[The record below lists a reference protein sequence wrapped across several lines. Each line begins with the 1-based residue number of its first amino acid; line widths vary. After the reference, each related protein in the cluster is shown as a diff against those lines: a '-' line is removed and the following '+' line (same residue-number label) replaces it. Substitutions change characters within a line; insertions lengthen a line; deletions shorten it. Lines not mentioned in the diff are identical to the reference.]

1 MFCALYCGEKAVVV
15 IVPSYNNLKYYKA
28 NLDSILNQKYD
39 NFRVIYVDDCSSD
52 GMSPQI
58 EDYLI
63 ANQVDYTLINFT
75 PLTSETP
82 AEISVRFEREI
93 NISPHFFT
101 LVRNTVRGGPLTNIY
116 RASMSTEDHEIIT
129 LVDGDDSFY
138 DHEVLQRVG
147 AAYSGRNEVW
157 LTHGTL
163 IEDPNGGATWCESVP
178 KKIIKQ
184 NAFREFKCPSHLKTY
199 YSWLMKKIDIAD
211 LLHNGEFFWVCGD
224 MAIMF
229 PMIEMT
235 GTRHAFLKQVN
246 YKYNMANEINEN
258 KVNKQLQNDIDFLI
272 RHKDRYQP
280 LIKDEIPEFMRRDK

>member
-1 MFCALYCGEKAVVV
+1 MVVV
-15 IVPSYNNLKYYKA
+15 VPSYNNLKYYKA
-28 NLDSILNQKYD
+28 NLDSIFSQKYE

-58 EDYLI
+58 EKYLVEHQIDYIL
-63 ANQVDYTLINFT
+63 VDFT
-75 PLTSETP
+75 PLSSETP
-82 AEISVRFEREI
+82 VETTARFAEEI
-93 NISPHFFT
+93 NEQPRFFT

-129 LVDGDDSFY
+129 LVDGDDSFS
-138 DHEVLQRVG
+138 DDEALKRVN
-147 AAYSGRNEVW
+147 AAYSGKKEVW

-163 IEDPNGGATWCESVP
+163 IEDPNGGATWCEAIP

-199 YSWLMKKIDIAD
+199 YSWLMKKIDIND

-224 MAIMF
+224 MAIML

-235 GTRHAFLKQVN
+235 GARHAFLKQIN
-246 YKYNMANEINEN
+246 YKYNMMNEINEN

-272 RHKDRYQP
+272 RHKERYSP
-280 LIKDEIPEFMRRDK
+280 LADFEVPDFMKRTK